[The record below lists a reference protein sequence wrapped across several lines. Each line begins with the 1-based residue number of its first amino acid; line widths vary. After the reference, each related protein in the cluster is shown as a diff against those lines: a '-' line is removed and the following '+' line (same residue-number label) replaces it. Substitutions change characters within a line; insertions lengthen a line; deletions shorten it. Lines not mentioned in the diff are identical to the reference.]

1 MTTKLLMMIL
11 VLRIVV
17 WVVLAVIKKLLIR
30 DDGLSSVDIKS
41 ETETLRPD
49 SPDDLSEYL
58 TSSRRE
64 DLQEVPLEVLPLWD
78 LILELGRIEGKK

>member
-1 MTTKLLMMIL
+1 MIIIMLWYFWDGFSYENYFWTAQHLL
-11 VLRIVV
+11 
-17 WVVLAVIKKLLIR
+17 R